1 MKIISALTDSA
12 IYWPGIIFIKDTS
25 SANIISIFKIIGSV
39 DTQVLPQWSIRM
51 KLNLQARNINYYLRL
66 KGIELKPAIVNNPG
80 NNSNVES
87 IYLIIGY
94 IIRIDNLTGLH
105 WQEEITA
112 LLQSVQWD
120 LISTVHTTNGY
131 YLGQKALNM
140 I

>member
-1 MKIISALTDSA
+1 
-12 IYWPGIIFIKDTS
+12 
-25 SANIISIFKIIGSV
+25 
-39 DTQVLPQWSIRM
+39 M

-105 WQEEITA
+105 W
-112 LLQSVQWD
+112 
-120 LISTVHTTNGY
+120 
-131 YLGQKALNM
+131 
-140 I
+140 

>member
-1 MKIISALTDSA
+1 M
-12 IYWPGIIFIKDTS
+12 
-25 SANIISIFKIIGSV
+25 
-39 DTQVLPQWSIRM
+39 RM

-105 WQEEITA
+105 W
-112 LLQSVQWD
+112 
-120 LISTVHTTNGY
+120 
-131 YLGQKALNM
+131 
-140 I
+140 